1 MRRLAGLSLLILG
14 VVAAAPAT
22 AAITDRYHPPVQPKL
37 SPFVGDSRLPG
48 PDIGRDLLDTRQRIE
63 RAREQGRISKSE
75 ARSLKREARQIDRL
89 ARSYGRDGLSA
100 SERSEIETRLLYL
113 RGVSGGQ
120 ASRGSK

>member
-14 VVAAAPAT
+14 TIAAAPAT

-48 PDIGRDLLDTRQRIE
+48 PGIGRDLHDARQRIE
-63 RAREQGRISKSE
+63 RAREQGMISRTE
-75 ARSLKREARQIDRL
+75 ARSLKREARQIESLTR
-89 ARSYGRDGLSA
+89 RYGRDGLSA
-100 SERSEIETRLLYL
+100 SERNEIETRLLYL

-120 ASRGSK
+120 ASRSSK